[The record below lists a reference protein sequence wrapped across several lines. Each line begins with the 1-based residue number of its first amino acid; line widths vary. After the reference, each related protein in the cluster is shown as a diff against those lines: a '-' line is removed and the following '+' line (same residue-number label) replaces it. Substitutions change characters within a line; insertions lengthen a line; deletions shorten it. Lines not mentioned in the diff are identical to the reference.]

1 MKEKSRPVITIN
13 RIRSVINLLSG
24 YAVQNETEL
33 DFLHRSEEDDRVAR
47 GRAKGITKYT
57 FDKTNYQSVK
67 KKHSKTLS
75 SVASEIIGLV
85 MNLIMPEWMEGS
97 R

>member
-47 GRAKGITKYT
+47 GRPKVLRSTLLTRQIIRV
-57 FDKTNYQSVK
+57 SR

>member
-33 DFLHRSEEDDRVAR
+33 DFLHRSE
-47 GRAKGITKYT
+47 
-57 FDKTNYQSVK
+57 DKFQ
-67 KKHSKTLS
+67 
-75 SVASEIIGLV
+75 
-85 MNLIMPEWMEGS
+85 
-97 R
+97 